1 MKLKVEENNYEINI
15 GQNIDQE
22 LKDYLSKNKNRK
34 IALISDEY
42 VYFIYRNRLHNI
54 LCDFD
59 YDIFTFPQGEKSKSM
74 KTYSEILEFLSEN
87 DYSRGDVILAFGGG
101 ITGDLAGFVASTYL
115 RGINFIAVPT
125 TLLSMIDSSV
135 GGKNGINFN
144 GLKNQVGTFYFP
156 EYVHIDYSF
165 LDTLKKRDLNNGLA
179 EMFKYSVLK
188 DKNLFEILKNNEK
201 LDYEYLIHRSLE
213 IKIEFVKDDI
223 RDKSIRQHLNLGH
236 TIGHGIEGLSKYE
249 INHGEAVG
257 IGLIYVSRAA
267 YKLGIASE
275 PFYKDLIKEFKKYN
289 LPTEYDFK
297 TDEILEIMKH
307 DKKIKDNKINLIIPT
322 EIGNTIS
329 KTLSFNE
336 LKNIIELGKEI

>member
-1 MKLKVEENNYEINI
+1 MKLIVKENNYEINI
-15 GQNIDQE
+15 GKNMDLE
-22 LKDYLSKNKNRK
+22 LREYLSKNKNRK
-34 IALISDEY
+34 IAVISDEY

-54 LCDFD
+54 LCGFN
-59 YDIFTFPQGEKSKSM
+59 YDIFTFKQGEESKSM
-74 KTYSEILEFLSEN
+74 KTYSEILKFLSDK

-115 RGINFIAVPT
+115 RGINFISVPT

-144 GLKNQVGTFYFP
+144 GLKNQIGNFYFP

-165 LDTLKKRDLNNGLA
+165 LDTLKKRDINNGLA

-213 IKIEFVKDDI
+213 IKLEFVKNDI

-236 TIGHGIEGLSKYE
+236 TIAHGIEGLSKYE

-257 IGLIYVSRAA
+257 IGLIYMSRAA
-267 YKLGIASE
+267 YKLKIADE
-275 PFYKDLIKEFKKYN
+275 AFYKDLIEEFKKYD
-289 LPTEYDFK
+289 LPTEYDFN
-297 TDEILEIMKH
+297 TEEILEIIKH
-307 DKKIKDNKINLIIPT
+307 DKKIKDNKINIILPT
-322 EIGNTIS
+322 KMGETIS
-329 KTLSFNE
+329 KNINFDE
-336 LKNIIELGKEI
+336 LKSIIELGKEI